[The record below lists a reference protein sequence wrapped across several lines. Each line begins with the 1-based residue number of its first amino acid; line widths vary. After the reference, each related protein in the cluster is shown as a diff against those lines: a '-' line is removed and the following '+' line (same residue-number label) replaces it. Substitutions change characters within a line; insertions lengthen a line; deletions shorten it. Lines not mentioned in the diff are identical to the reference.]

1 MEWISC
7 PIARF
12 FQPPTPLRL
21 SLSKPSPITR
31 NIAETD
37 MSAPR
42 LPAAASALPIDR
54 TARHAGHAKGI
65 ITTMAVEIL
74 LPKIGFS
81 MQEGQVAEWLAADG
95 AQVTEGQP
103 LFSLEAD
110 KSTNEVESP
119 ATGTLKIVTQTGE
132 TYEVGTVLG
141 WIE

>member
-1 MEWISC
+1 
-7 PIARF
+7 
-12 FQPPTPLRL
+12 
-21 SLSKPSPITR
+21 
-31 NIAETD
+31 

-42 LPAAASALPIDR
+42 LPAAASALPIEQ